1 MSFSWLHYL
10 PTRFL
15 APLQAL
21 PDDLFG
27 RITEVRFRLEK
38 PFSVTAGGK
47 NLLLNRNGAPCG
59 LSDALRASREDLDE
73 LLARMTNGSLYA
85 FEDCIRMGF
94 LPLDGGCRAGI
105 AGSAFPDE
113 NGRPAFREITSVNLR
128 IPRFLPDF
136 ARPLTDRLSNASGV
150 KNALG
155 VLVISPPAYG
165 KTTFLRSAAWLL
177 CSGTHP
183 RRVGIADERNELFLP
198 DGLCD
203 RIVGCPKSY
212 AVELLTRTMSPEY
225 LVCDELGA
233 GEEEALLAAVNAGVS
248 LIASAHGE
256 SLEQAMRRP
265 CVSRLVNANVFGL
278 FVCIRSGYR
287 LEILEQAPCA
297 C

>member
-21 PDDLFG
+21 PSDLFDK
-27 RITEVRFRLEK
+27 ITEVRFRLEK

-47 NLLLNRNGAPCG
+47 NILLNRNGTPCG
-59 LSDALRASREDLDE
+59 ISDALRASREDMDE
-73 LLARMTNGSLYA
+73 LLARMTDGSLYA

-105 AGSAFPDE
+105 AGSAFPDG

-128 IPRFLPDF
+128 IPRFVPDF
-136 ARPLTDRLSNASGV
+136 ARPLTDRLSNAVG
-150 KNALG
+150 A
-155 VLVISPPAYG
+155 LVISPPAYG

-183 RRVGIADERNELFLP
+183 RRVGIADERSELYLP

-203 RIVGCPKSY
+203 RVVGCPKSY

-233 GEEEALLAAVNAGVS
+233 GEEDALLAAANTGVS
-248 LIASAHGE
+248 LIASAHGG

-287 LEILEQAPCA
+287 LEITEQVKCD